1 MKATDQNAEYEVS
14 IVIPTKGRHVSMLKA
29 VNSLLLHVPED
40 VNFEIII
47 IEETDRPQT
56 ITKGRVKYVSIPER
70 GLGFGYVRNLALKKA
85 KGSIII
91 FIDDDVIIS
100 EKWFEKLIEP
110 FQDEKT
116 GAVGGAILPDMSDI
130 NVVGKCI
137 SFLGF
142 PAGGLKRYLETNGQ
156 SCETELISTG
166 NCAFRSDLA
175 KEVGG
180 FDKLLRWG
188 GEDQEFFSRMSS
200 RSKTIFVPQA
210 IVFHKQRDSLKE
222 VFSWFVRRGKAD
234 FYVKCKNVH
243 PLSALMFPLRSNFW
257 LKVWVILLF
266 FGMLLL
272 VSGFAALS
280 FAVFVP
286 VLWNVLLWNRGKKA
300 LVKERSQ
307 EFPHEIERIKNA
319 IVCKEVKWS
328 LFVIKLLT
336 DIGQEIGKLIGFC
349 HYLSNR
355 VFSKPVVLTFHHI
368 GIPDIE
374 MTSLNSRYYCSRE
387 RFEQILKDSEQE
399 GRVLISLSEAIK
411 RLKENPNSLYFE
423 KLLVVSFDDGYLST
437 FGPLTELLDRGHY
450 PFTIFVCTGFVG
462 KTNQWD
468 ESKGY
473 IQEAIMNWPQ
483 IKELSTKGVEIGFH
497 TRNHIDLR
505 KNTTTTRRR
514 EIIDSLE
521 DLENNLSDYVSEDII
536 FSYPYGAYDVDVI
549 QIVKEAGYIGAV
561 ANYEGNVRPKT
572 DPWQIPRFSVYSD
585 SDWESISRRSR
596 SLWDRELIKDIRDW
610 WIGSIR

>member
-1 MKATDQNAEYEVS
+1 MINIS
-14 IVIPTKGRHVSMLKA
+14 IVIITKGRHETLLRMLHF
-29 VNSLLLHVPED
+29 LLAYIPHNREI
-40 VNFEIII
+40 EIIV
-47 IEETDRPQT
+47 IEETNIPNPPK
-56 ITKGRVKYVSIPER
+56 IERVKYVSIPER

-116 GAVGGAILPDMSDI
+116 GAVGGSILPDMSDI

-166 NCAFRSDLA
+166 NCAFRADLA

-200 RSKTIFVPQA
+200 RSRTIFIPQA

-300 LVKERSQ
+300 LIKERSQ
-307 EFPHEIERIKNA
+307 EFPLQIDEIKN
-319 IVCKEVKWS
+319 IVVCKRVKWT
-328 LFVIKLLT
+328 LFLTKLFM
-336 DIGQEIGKLIGFC
+336 DMGQEIGKFSGFSR
-349 HYLSNR
+349 YLNHR
-355 VFSKPVVLTFHHI
+355 LFSKPLVLTFHHI
-368 GIPDIE
+368 GAPDIE

-399 GRVLISLSEAIK
+399 GRVLVLLSEVIK

-483 IKELSTKGVEIGFH
+483 IKELSTKGFEIGSH

-505 KNTTTTRRR
+505 INTTITRR
-514 EIIDSLE
+514 EIIGSLE
-521 DLENNLSDYVSEDII
+521 DLESNLSDYVSGDII

-561 ANYEGNVRPKT
+561 ANYEGNLRPKT
-572 DPWQIPRFSVYSD
+572 DPWQIPRFSVYSN

-596 SLWDRELIKDIRDW
+596 SLWDRELIKDVRDW
-610 WIGSIR
+610 WIGPIR

>member
-1 MKATDQNAEYEVS
+1 MCTMNKQYEVS
-14 IVIPTKGRHVSMLKA
+14 IVIPTKNRRESMLNT
-29 VNSLLLHVPED
+29 VDSVLSLISED
-40 VNFEIII
+40 GNIEIIV
-47 IEETDRPQT
+47 IEETDDPKHVT
-56 ITKGRVKYVSIPER
+56 SKKVKYIAIPER
-70 GLGFGYVRNLALKKA
+70 SLGFGHIRDFALKNA
-85 KGSIII
+85 SGSIIV
-91 FIDDDVIIS
+91 FIDDDIIPS
-100 EKWFEKLIEP
+100 EHWIETLIEP
-110 FQDEKT
+110 FADKSV
-116 GAVGGAILPDMSDI
+116 GAVGGPIFPDLSDI
-130 NVVGKCI
+130 NTVGKCI

-142 PAGGLKRYLETNGQ
+142 PAGGLKRYLEADGRNYETN
-156 SCETELISTG
+156 LISTG
-166 NCAFRSDLA
+166 NCAFRADLA

-180 FDKLLRWG
+180 FDRLLRWG

-210 IVFHKQRDSLKE
+210 IVFHKQRDSLKK
-222 VFSWFVRRGKAD
+222 VFSWFIRRGKAD
-234 FYVKCKNVH
+234 FYMKCKNVH

-257 LKVWVILLF
+257 LKMWAILLF
-266 FGMLLL
+266 FGVLLL

-286 VLWNVLLWNRGKKA
+286 VLWNILLWYRGKKT
-300 LVKERSQ
+300 LVKERGQ
-307 EFPHEIERIKNA
+307 EVSHEICEIKN
-319 IVCKEVKWS
+319 IVVCKRVKWT
-328 LFVIKLLT
+328 LFLTKLFM
-336 DIGQEIGKLIGFC
+336 DMGQEIGKFNGFSR
-349 HYLSNR
+349 YLNHR
-355 VFSKPVVLTFHHI
+355 LFSKPLVLTFHHI
-368 GIPDIE
+368 GAPDIE

-399 GRVLISLSEAIK
+399 GRVLVSLSEVIK

-423 KLLVVSFDDGYLST
+423 KLLVISFDDGYLST

-450 PFTIFVCTGFVG
+450 PFTIFVGTGFVG

-483 IKELSTKGVEIGFH
+483 IKELSTKGVEIGSH

-505 KNTTTTRRR
+505 INTTTTRRR

-561 ANYEGNVRPKT
+561 ANYQGNVRPKT

-585 SDWESISRRSR
+585 SDWGSISRQSR
-596 SLWDRELIKDIRDW
+596 SLWAIELIKDIRDMLM
-610 WIGSIR
+610 S